1 MFIKKISIVLSTL
14 LIGLS
19 ASANSDLELPG
30 EKWLASHTGYI
41 CNAFGEEISAPA
53 SHALYN
59 VEFTGLSTDS
69 SLDNVL
75 VKAKFEQDGATCSY
89 SLILLADNAAG
100 TTTYVDS
107 KAYATSGA
115 SDCLAGKELLDEQ
128 LTANNYLYWGHPHH
142 VSLVIE
148 ENSAATLC
156 GAGALTVAV
165 DFVVS
170 GVIRR

>member
-1 MFIKKISIVLSTL
+1 MLLKIVLSSL
-14 LIGLS
+14 LLS
-19 ASANSDLELPG
+19 VSAFGNDLELPG

-41 CNAFGEEISAPA
+41 CNAFGEEIDAPA

-59 VEFTGLSTDS
+59 VEFTGLSTDRT
-69 SLDNVL
+69 LDNVL
-75 VKAKFEQDGATCSY
+75 VKANFEQEGSTCSY
-89 SLILLADNAAG
+89 SLRLFADNDAG
-100 TTTYVDS
+100 TTVYVDS

-115 SDCLAGKELLDEQ
+115 SDCLAGKELLDSQ
-128 LTANNYLYWGHPHH
+128 LSSNQYLYWGHPHH

-156 GAGALTVAV
+156 GGNAATVAI

-170 GVIRR
+170 GVIR